1 MIVRGVSSLSIETQT
16 RCMKTGEVEGAEGGG
31 GQEEDHPGLRNGGL
45 PVLFRLQRDGQ
56 RYQGRMNCY
65 LSIYLF
71 IY

>member
-1 MIVRGVSSLSIETQT
+1 
-16 RCMKTGEVEGAEGGG
+16 MKTGEVEGAEGGG
-31 GQEEDHPGLRNGGL
+31 GQEADHPGLRNGGL